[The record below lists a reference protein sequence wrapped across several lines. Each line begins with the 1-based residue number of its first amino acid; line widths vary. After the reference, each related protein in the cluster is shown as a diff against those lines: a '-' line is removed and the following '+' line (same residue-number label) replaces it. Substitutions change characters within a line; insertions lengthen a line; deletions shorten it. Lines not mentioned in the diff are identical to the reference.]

1 MSFQNMMSSS
11 VVALKTSR
19 MSIPVVHA
27 CDSCHANFEAVATAP
42 VIRMMPVQSSQGVT
56 RLLELLRYFS
66 FMSEGYDRRE
76 MV

>member
-1 MSFQNMMSSS
+1 
-11 VVALKTSR
+11 
-19 MSIPVVHA
+19 
-27 CDSCHANFEAVATAP
+27 
-42 VIRMMPVQSSQGVT
+42 MMPVQSSQGVT